1 MSRGLIPRISA
12 RAGCAI
18 AADQPAAE
26 LPVGTTLAHVA
37 RFAVERAD
45 LTIND
50 VVDADEIFLTN
61 SSWGV
66 MPVVRVERH
75 QVGSGAPGPIAR
87 AMREKWLA

>member
-1 MSRGLIPRISA
+1 VVLW
-12 RAGCAI
+12 
-18 AADQPAAE
+18 AD
-26 LPVGTTLAHVA
+26 GTGI
-37 RFAVERAD
+37 AVERAD